1 MTPTIDTS
9 IQVTDQPPITDHQP
23 RSTTNRANAQHS
35 TGPRSIIGKQ
45 HSALNAIT
53 HGLTSQS
60 PVLPAEDPAAFE
72 LHTQYLF
79 AEYKPQAPTEKQLIR
94 ELADTSWRMNRIPF
108 LERDILML
116 SATLPACSIN
126 VDLPDLQ
133 TCRAVEEGLRR
144 QERLLANLSMHGHR
158 LSRQFHKTLDKLRE
172 IQADRRETEERDLK
186 NAAAILELHKHKG
199 IPWDPAEDGFVFSK
213 AEVGTCSRRLIHM
226 NEARHIEHIRFHTG
240 PQIKNVVPAL

>member
-1 MTPTIDTS
+1 MSSILLPLSSLPYQEPASLPPRDRTARLLYQGQKEKSMTPTEQQPIDRAA
-9 IQVTDQPPITDHQP
+9 I
-23 RSTTNRANAQHS
+23 NRGNAQHS

-45 HSALNAIT
+45 HSALNAVT

-60 PVLPAEDPAAFE
+60 PLLPKEDPSAFNR
-72 LHTQYLF
+72 HTQGF
-79 AEYKPQAPTEKQLIR
+79 FDEYKPKGATEVQLVR
-94 ELADTSWRMNRIPF
+94 DLADTSWCMNRIPM

-116 SATLPACSIN
+116 SATLPAGSIN

-133 TCRAVEEGLRR
+133 TCRAVEDALRR

-186 NAAAILELHKHKG
+186 NAAATL
-199 IPWDPAEDGFVFSK
+199 
-213 AEVGTCSRRLIHM
+213 
-226 NEARHIEHIRFHTG
+226 
-240 PQIKNVVPAL
+240 

>member
-1 MTPTIDTS
+1 M
-9 IQVTDQPPITDHQP
+9 
-23 RSTTNRANAQHS
+23 
-35 TGPRSIIGKQ
+35 
-45 HSALNAIT
+45 L
-53 HGLTSQS
+53 L
-60 PVLPAEDPAAFE
+60 AEDPAAFE
-72 LHTQYLF
+72 RHTQDLF
-79 AEYKPQAPTEKQLIR
+79 HEYKPKTPTEKQLIK

-116 SATLPACSIN
+116 SAALPAGSIN

-133 TCRAVEEGLRR
+133 TCRAVEDALRR

-199 IPWDPAEDGFVFSK
+199 IRYDPAEDGFVFSK
-213 AEVGTCSRRLIHM
+213 AEVETCRRRLIHL
-226 NEARHIEHIRFHTG
+226 NEARHIEHVRFYGG
-240 PQIKNVVPAL
+240 PEIKRPANPV